1 MLFNSP
7 EFLAFCA
14 IVYGLY
20 LVLKFRPQNFMLL
33 IASYVF
39 YAWWDVRFLFLLAL
53 STTVDYWVGL
63 MIENGRLLRNQWLF
77 PAIFLIGSSVV
88 FLGLDLGA
96 VMPSNGGFGS
106 VDHLVRLAP
115 LERYVPATI
124 AFAIAVLLL
133 FRHLQGFAAPRRRLY
148 SLMVSLI
155 TQIGLLGI
163 FKYYNF
169 FAESLA
175 QALHAFGISSA
186 NLRLDIVLPV
196 GISFYTFQSLSYTID
211 IYRRQFKPTPN
222 FLDFALFVAYFPQ
235 VQAGPIERARQLL
248 PQIARPR
255 TLTWHQ
261 LSEGAYLVL
270 FGFLKKVAIADGVSP
285 VVDQVFNSSGHV
297 SWTDVVVAT
306 VLFAVQIYC
315 DFSGYTDIAR
325 GVSKWFGIEL
335 VLNFN
340 QPYFATNPQDF
351 WRRWHISLSTWLRDY
366 LYVPLGGNRGG
377 LWYICRNLLITML
390 IGGLWHGAA
399 WNFILWGLYQGIAL
413 CIYRVWSDYRSAHPS
428 TPVAKRF
435 AISVLA
441 SRVIAH
447 VVFLIVTCYGW
458 LLFRAHSY
466 AQVRHFTGVLLMNS
480 TDLDYAAGP
489 PRLSALLGMALLL
502 LLELIQFRSGSTTYY
517 QKFPAPARGF
527 MLASILATIVIGM
540 SNDPAQFIYFQ
551 F

>member
-7 EFLAFCA
+7 EFIAFCA

-20 LVLKFRPQNFMLL
+20 FCLKFRAQNLMLL
-33 IASYVF
+33 VVSYVF
-39 YAWWDVRFLFLLAL
+39 YAWWDVRFLFLLAI

-63 MIENGRLLRNQWLF
+63 MIENGRLERNQWLF
-77 PAIFLIGSSVV
+77 PALFLVGSSIV

-96 VMPSNGGFGS
+96 VLPVNGEFAH
-106 VDHLVRLAP
+106 VDHLVKWAP
-115 LERYVPATI
+115 MERYVPATI
-124 AFAIAVLLL
+124 AFAVIVLLV
-133 FRHLQGFAAPRRRLY
+133 FRLLQGLAESRRRLY
-148 SLMVSLI
+148 CLMVSLI
-155 TQIGLLGI
+155 TQLGLLGT

-169 FAESLA
+169 FTGSFAE
-175 QALHAFGISSA
+175 ALHAVGISSA
-186 NLRLDIVLPV
+186 NLHLDIVLPV

-211 IYRRQFKPTPN
+211 IYRRQFKPTAN
-222 FLDFALFVAYFPQ
+222 FLDFSLFVAYFPQ

-248 PQIARPR
+248 PQLARPR
-255 TLTWHQ
+255 AVTWDQ
-261 LSEGAYLVL
+261 VSQGAYLVL
-270 FGFLKKVAIADGVSP
+270 FGFFKKVAIADGVSP

-351 WRRWHISLSTWLRDY
+351 WRRWHISLSSWLRDY
-366 LYVPLGGNRGG
+366 LYVSLGGNRGG

-399 WNFILWGLYQGIAL
+399 WNFVLWGLYQGIAL
-413 CIYRVWSDYRSAHPS
+413 CIYRVWSEYRDASRS
-428 TPVAKRF
+428 TPVVTRSAL
-435 AISVLA
+435 SVLP
-441 SRVIAH
+441 SRIVAH
-447 VVFLIVTCYGW
+447 LAFLIVTCYGW
-458 LLFRAHSY
+458 LLFRAHSLS
-466 AQVRHFTGVLLMNS
+466 QVSHFTGVLFK
-480 TDLDYAAGP
+480 DFGDFYYAAGP

-502 LLELIQFRSGSTTYY
+502 VLELIQFRSGDATYY
-517 QKFPAPARGF
+517 QRFPVPARGF
-527 MLASILATIVIGM
+527 MLASILATIAIGM